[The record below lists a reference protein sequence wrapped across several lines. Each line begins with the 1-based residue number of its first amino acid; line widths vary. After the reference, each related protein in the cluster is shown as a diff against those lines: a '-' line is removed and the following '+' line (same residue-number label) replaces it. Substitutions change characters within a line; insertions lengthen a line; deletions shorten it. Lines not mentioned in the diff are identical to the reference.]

1 MIGQLFGVDFISFVR
16 GVLGIVTV
24 LGLAY
29 LMSYDRKQVDWKLVA
44 GGLFLQFV
52 FALAVLYV
60 PFVGTCLEW
69 MGKIFIKVMDFTQNG
84 VEFLLKMKTVTL

>member
-52 FALAVLYV
+52 FDPHV
-60 PFVGTCLEW
+60 
-69 MGKIFIKVMDFTQNG
+69 IFQN
-84 VEFLLKMKTVTL
+84 